1 MANSALPIM
10 TIAATGRVI
19 AAGGS
24 PASVWRGTTVDGR
37 EVTALIVA
45 VNYDGVA
52 FDFDAGGMD
61 AFSPPPA
68 AGSAQ

>member
-1 MANSALPIM
+1 MADSELPIM

-61 AFSPPPA
+61 AFALPLTPGGA
-68 AGSAQ
+68 R